1 MAEARRYDVM
11 VIGGGSGLT
20 AASFAG
26 EEGKSVALIDSK
38 RDALGGTCVNRGCLP
53 TKGMIHAADVLA
65 TIRSAEQFGIRLD
78 QSSVAPDFEK
88 IMKDVRERRKK
99 DAEGVRGWVEDAF
112 TPFYQE
118 ARFVDEKT
126 IELADG
132 TRVTADS
139 VFIAAGARPMIP
151 SIDGL
156 DSVDFLTNEGVIEMT
171 EAPRSLIILGAGY
184 IGSEFGHFF
193 SALGATVTVVDRSG
207 AITGED
213 DDVRALFTE
222 EFGKRVDLLLHTE
235 VVEVARDSGGVRV
248 TIEADG
254 ERRTIEAEALLVAT
268 GRRPNTDRLDLDKT
282 GVALDERGFIKVD
295 DQLRTT
301 HDDVFAY
308 GDVIGR
314 GMFKHTSS
322 KEGEVAYRNSQGGDL
337 KMDYSA
343 NPHAVFT
350 SPQIG
355 SVGLT
360 EAACRDRGIDYVT
373 STVEYSGFAKGRIVG
388 SPPGFAKALVGKA
401 DDRILGFHIIGPD
414 AANMIHEV
422 VVAMSSAIDAS
433 ASLVR
438 EAIHVHP
445 TLSELIST
453 TMKSATA

>member
-1 MAEARRYDVM
+1 MAEPRRFDVM

-26 EEGKSVALIDSK
+26 EDGKSVALIDSK
-38 RDALGGTCVNRGCLP
+38 PDALGGTCVNRGCLP

-65 TIRSAEQFGIRLD
+65 TIRSAEKFGIRLD
-78 QSSVAPDFEK
+78 QSSVKPDFGK
-88 IMKDVRERRKK
+88 IMKDVRERRKR

-126 IELADG
+126 VELGDG

-151 SIDGL
+151 PIDGL

-184 IGSEFGHFF
+184 IGCEFGHFF
-193 SALGATVTVVDRSG
+193 STLGAAVTVVDRSG
-207 AITGED
+207 AIAGED
-213 DDVRALFTE
+213 EDVRGLFTE

-235 VVEVARDSGGVRV
+235 VVEVARESGGVRV
-248 TIEADG
+248 TIEKEG
-254 ERRTIEAEALLVAT
+254 ERRTLEAEVLLVAM
-268 GRRPNTDRLDLDKT
+268 GRRPNTGRLDLEST
-282 GVALDERGFIKVD
+282 GVELDERGFIKVD
-295 DQLRTT
+295 EQLRTT

-322 KEGEVAYRNSQGGDL
+322 KEGEIAYRNSQGGDL

-360 EAACRDRGIDYVT
+360 EAACEERGIDYLT
-373 STVEYSGFAKGRIVG
+373 SKVEYSGFAKGQIVG
-388 SPPGFAKALVGKA
+388 SPPGFAKAIVGKA
-401 DDRILGFHIIGPD
+401 DDRILGFHIVGPD

-422 VVAMSSAIDAS
+422 VVAMSSGIDAS
-433 ASLVR
+433 ALLVR

-453 TMKSATA
+453 TMKGAKA